1 MQAYLELSLTA
12 QTAYLQLLQ
21 SALAVNH
28 ARTVADLPGSFA
40 AKTVKGHRYWYYQFT
55 QASGKLR
62 QVYVGP
68 EGEPVR
74 ALIESCNHPPA
85 AAVLG
90 PLARS
95 AAALGCAEVLPRH
108 LRVIGRLAD
117 YGFFSAG
124 GVLVGT
130 HAFLA
135 FGNSLGVRW
144 GDVSRTQDV
153 DLAHAG
159 RNVAL
164 ALPSNIHIDT
174 VAAIDSLQMGL
185 LPIQGLD
192 GNSGASWLNPR
203 DPAFRV
209 DFLTTLHRGVD
220 EPYRHPRLQVVLQ
233 PLRFMEFLL
242 EDVEQAVLF
251 SGEVAAV
258 VNLPAPGRY
267 ALHKLLVAV
276 ERRGAFQAKVAKDLA
291 QASILLAWL
300 RENRPLE
307 VRELWRRLLER
318 GPGWRER
325 AEQGLL
331 ALKHYYPE
339 LGVQGWLDV

>member
-1 MQAYLELSLTA
+1 MYPYLDLSLTA

-21 SALAVNH
+21 VALAANH

-40 AKTVKGHRYWYYQFT
+40 SKTVKGHRYWYYQFT
-55 QASGKLR
+55 QPSGKLR
-62 QVYVGP
+62 QLYVGP
-68 EGEPVR
+68 DSDPVK
-74 ALIESCNHPPA
+74 ALIEGSSQPPV

-95 AAALGCAEVLPRH
+95 AAVLGCAEVLPKH
-108 LRVIGRLAD
+108 LRVLSRLAD

-130 HAFLA
+130 HVFLA

-159 RNVAL
+159 KNLAL
-164 ALPSNIHIDT
+164 ALPSDIRIDT

-192 GNSGASWLNPR
+192 GNNGASWLNPR
-203 DPAFRV
+203 DPEFRL

-220 EPYRHPRLQVVLQ
+220 EPYLHPRLQVVLQ

-242 EDVEQAVLF
+242 EEVEQAVLF
-251 SGEVAAV
+251 AGEFAVV
-258 VNLPAPGRY
+258 VNLPNPARY
-267 ALHKLLVAV
+267 ALHKLLVAA
-276 ERRGAFQAKVAKDLA
+276 ERRGAFQAKAAKDLA
-291 QASILLAWL
+291 QAGMLLAVL
-300 RENRPLE
+300 CERREAE
-307 VRELWRRLLER
+307 EQELWQNLLGR

-325 AEQGLL
+325 AEQGAL
-331 ALKHYYPE
+331 ALQRQYPG
-339 LGVQGWLDV
+339 LGIQGLLQV

>member
-1 MQAYLELSLTA
+1 MYPYLELSLTA

-21 SALAVNH
+21 GALAANH

-40 AKTVKGHRYWYYQFT
+40 FKTVKGRRYWYYQFT
-55 QASGKLR
+55 QPSGKLR
-62 QVYVGP
+62 QLYVGP
-68 EGEPVR
+68 DSDPVK
-74 ALIESCNHPPA
+74 ALIEGSSQPPA

-95 AAALGCAEVLPRH
+95 AAVLGCSEVLPKH
-108 LRVIGRLAD
+108 LRVLSRLAD

-159 RNVAL
+159 KNLAL
-164 ALPSNIHIDT
+164 ALPSDIRIDT
-174 VAAIDSLQMGL
+174 GAAIDSLQMGL
-185 LPIQGLD
+185 LPIRGLD

-203 DPAFRV
+203 DPEFRL

-220 EPYRHPRLQVVLQ
+220 EPYLHPRLHVVLQ

-242 EDVEQAVLF
+242 EEVEQGVLF
-251 SGEVAAV
+251 AGEVAVV
-258 VNLPAPGRY
+258 VNLPSPARY
-267 ALHKLLVAV
+267 ALHKLLVAA
-276 ERRGAFQAKVAKDLA
+276 ERRGAFQAKAAKDIL
-291 QASILLAWL
+291 QAGMLLAVL
-300 RENRPLE
+300 RERRGAE
-307 VRELWRRLLER
+307 VQALWRDLLGR
-318 GPGWRER
+318 GSGWRDR
-325 AEQGLL
+325 AEQGAL
-331 ALKHYYPE
+331 ALQRQYPG
-339 LGVQGWLDV
+339 LGLQALLQV